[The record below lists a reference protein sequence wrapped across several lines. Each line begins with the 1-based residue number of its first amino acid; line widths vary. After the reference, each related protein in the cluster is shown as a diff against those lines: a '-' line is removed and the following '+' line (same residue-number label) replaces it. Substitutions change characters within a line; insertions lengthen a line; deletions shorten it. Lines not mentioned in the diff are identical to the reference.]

1 MFPSVSDSLLFQ
13 IVFQIPT
20 DSGFYRP
27 LWVLG
32 TLLLITRAPLVAQE
46 AAAPALGPLPERF
59 FQVQDKSGFFW
70 QALDNGAL
78 ISGETQYLQSGF
90 NLIVDGEPFAP
101 AMGAAREPGAGERID
116 VRLEEKRSL
125 LTIHRD
131 LWFDT
136 ERSGVRILDTFTNTG
151 TTERII
157 NVVLRTTY
165 PFAWQSLHG
174 SGGRVLGSE
183 PGRDLRPSDQSLGVH
198 FSPSEGRHD
207 TFFLIGSE
215 KGGQLPEIKTSAN
228 LRELVMHYSL
238 AIPPGST
245 RALVHW
251 VLQRNLADLGE
262 DAAMVAPF
270 IQRGQWL
277 DAGVAVA
284 QAGEIVNLTPA
295 ALLSEA
301 KTGSNLRS
309 LVGLNEWSDLNG
321 FYRRAEDILARGP
334 SSQVG
339 GTLVR
344 KGELVVDAAHLG
356 EVPFTVEQ
364 LAAVAGGGGE
374 GREPRWF
381 LRDGRVYVGPLRK
394 GELRWIAGGT
404 AEEAAELLDPAEIGW
419 LLAATAQNDGTP
431 PAKAT
436 HFVQLVDDSVL
447 ALEVDAATPLEWGMP
462 WGRLSL
468 PVAEIVEAVREEGEL
483 PLWRLRSKQGDC
495 HGVLPVTASWPGTGL
510 GGKALELP
518 SSLITRIW
526 TTGATPLLARK
537 AESDWVEFAEVPA
550 GLAPAQGL
558 LARGNH
564 LIAGV
569 LASGDVSVRDGSSV
583 FAIDS
588 TRIES
593 LLRLIEPGKE
603 GLFLVTL
610 GGGEKIEVA
619 LMDTYLSLRTSR
631 GVLELP
637 TEQVLA
643 YRNNPTP

>member
-1 MFPSVSDSLLFQ
+1 M
-13 IVFQIPT
+13 FQIPT

-32 TLLLITRAPLVAQE
+32 TLLLITRGPIAAQE
-46 AAAPALGPLPERF
+46 PAPPALGALPERF

-90 NLIVDGEPFAP
+90 NLIVDGEPFTP
-101 AMGAAREPGAGERID
+101 ALGASREPGAGDRID

-125 LTIHRD
+125 LTIQRD

-151 TTERII
+151 STERII

-183 PGRDLRPSDQSLGVH
+183 PGQDLRPSDQSLGIH

-207 TFFLIGSE
+207 TFFLLGSE

-228 LRELVMHYSL
+228 LRELVMNYSL
-238 AIPPGST
+238 AIPPGAT

-251 VLQRNLADLGE
+251 VLQRNLADLSE

-277 DAGVAVA
+277 DAGVVLA
-284 QAGEIVNLTPA
+284 QAGEIVNLSPA
-295 ALLSEA
+295 AFLAET
-301 KTGSNLRS
+301 KTGANLRS

-321 FYRRAEDILARGP
+321 FYRRAEDLLARGP

-344 KGELVVDAAHLG
+344 KGELIVDAAYLG

-394 GELRWIAGGT
+394 GELRWVAGGAT
-404 AEEAAELLDPAEIGW
+404 EEAAELLDPAEIGW

-436 HFVQLVDDSVL
+436 HFIQLVDGSVL
-447 ALEVDAATPLEWGMP
+447 ALEVDAATLMEWGMP

-468 PVAEIVEAVREEGEL
+468 PVSEILEAVREDGGL
-483 PLWRLRSKQGDC
+483 SQWRLRSKQGDC
-495 HGVLPVTASWPGTGL
+495 HGVMPLTASWPGTGL
-510 GGKALELP
+510 GGKELELP
-518 SSLITRIW
+518 SPLVTRVW
-526 TTGATPLLARK
+526 PTGGSPLLPRK
-537 AESDWVEFAEVPA
+537 ADSEWVEFAEVPV

-564 LIAGV
+564 LIAGT
-569 LASGDVSVRDGSSV
+569 LATGDVSVRDGSSV
-583 FAIDS
+583 FTIDS
-588 TRIES
+588 ARIES
-593 LLRLIEPGKE
+593 FLRQIEPGKE
-603 GLFLVTL
+603 GLFLLTL

-619 LMDTYLSLRTSR
+619 LMDTYLSVRTSR

-637 TEQVLA
+637 SEQVLA
-643 YRNNPTP
+643 YRTTLMP